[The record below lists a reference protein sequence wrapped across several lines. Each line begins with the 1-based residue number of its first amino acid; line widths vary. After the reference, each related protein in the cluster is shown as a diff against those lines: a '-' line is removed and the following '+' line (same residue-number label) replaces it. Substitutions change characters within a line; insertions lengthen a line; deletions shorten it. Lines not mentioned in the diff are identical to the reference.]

1 MKDTK
6 KLKDVKEQLVK
17 SRYIAQRYREIKS
30 TRGISEAEQ
39 WLGMLA
45 RTVLKTLKEEA

>member
-1 MKDTK
+1 MEDTK

-17 SRYIAQRYREIKS
+17 SRYVAQRYREIKS
-30 TRGISEAEQ
+30 TRGISEAEK

-45 RTVLKTLKEEA
+45 RTVSKTLKEEA